1 LCKLNQL
8 GALNDVV
15 KYNKEVESMRNYLF
29 NENLNPQEVLRLLL
43 SIPFEDIILLG
54 MNPEVSNPGWLLM
67 TRMLVPPNCIR
78 PSAVSDIRSGTYVQY
93 YLNDTVKHNIYAQNC
108 SLALVLMLFYT

>member
-1 LCKLNQL
+1 MIYLNKNYILQL
-8 GALNDVV
+8 GALNGVI

-43 SIPFEDIILLG
+43 SIPYEDIILLG

-78 PSAVSDIRSGTYVQY
+78 PSAVSDIRSGT
-93 YLNDTVKHNIYAQNC
+93 
-108 SLALVLMLFYT
+108 

>member
-43 SIPFEDIILLG
+43 SIPYEDIILLG

-78 PSAVSDIRSGTYVQY
+78 PSAVSDIRSGT
-93 YLNDTVKHNIYAQNC
+93 
-108 SLALVLMLFYT
+108 